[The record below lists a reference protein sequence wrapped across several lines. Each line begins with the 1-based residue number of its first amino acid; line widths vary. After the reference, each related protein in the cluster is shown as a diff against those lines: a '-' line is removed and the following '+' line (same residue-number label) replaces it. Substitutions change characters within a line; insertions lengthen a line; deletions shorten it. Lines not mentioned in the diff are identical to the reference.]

1 MDTNEQNIQIN
12 TFVKGM
18 NTDLSYSNMQEGQY
32 LYAENL
38 RNYSLN
44 EQNKNVAQNS
54 YGEMRVI
61 EGYKNVLKTPLSY
74 DHDNKPYIFEINKI
88 LAADTIRD
96 IGIVIAKD
104 EKDNWGVIRIKSIE
118 DKDEVEECKLIFL
131 SGNKD
136 YPTQDKNK
144 LNGKK

>member
-1 MDTNEQNIQIN
+1 
-12 TFVKGM
+12 M

-61 EGYKNVLKTPLSY
+61 EGYKNVLKTSLSY
-74 DHDNKPYIFEINKI
+74 DHDNKLYIFEINKI

-104 EKDNWGVIRIKSIE
+104 KYDNWGIIRIESTIDEAKDE
-118 DKDEVEECKLIFL
+118 DKDKKCKLIFV
-131 SGNKD
+131 SGNGEGG
-136 YPTQDKNK
+136 TQVKN
-144 LNGKK
+144 